1 MTKVLGIETSCDE
14 TAAAAVED
22 GTRILSNI
30 VSSQIDIHAR
40 FGGVV
45 PELAS
50 RAHVERIL
58 PVIAR
63 ALDEGAQTLDEMDC
77 IAVVHRPGLIG
88 SVLVGLSAAKAIAW
102 ALSKPLV
109 GVNHV
114 DAHVYAG
121 VMTAP
126 EVSFPLV
133 ALVAS
138 GGHTTLCYA
147 RSPLDIERVG
157 RTTDDAAGEAF
168 DKAAALLG
176 LPYPGGPSIEEAGR
190 EGDPKAID
198 FPRAEVGEYDFSFS
212 GVKTACLYLLR
223 GTKGGRTPIADR
235 KEYRTADVAAAF
247 QEAIVDVLVSRTVK
261 LAAARDVRDV
271 VIGGGVACNARLRER
286 LSEELAGRGR
296 RLIAPHPSLCTDN
309 AAMVAGLG
317 FELFRAGRVSSLD
330 LDGYARDVSPQSR
343 KCTSTAR
350 TTD

>member
-1 MTKVLGIETSCDE
+1 MTTVLGIETSCDE
-14 TAAAAVED
+14 TAAAVVTD
-22 GTRILSNI
+22 GVRILSNI
-30 VSSQIDIHAR
+30 VASQIDIHAQ

-58 PVIAR
+58 PVIVR
-63 ALDEGAQTLDEMDC
+63 ALDESVRTLEDMDC

-88 SVLVGLSAAKAIAW
+88 SLLVGVSAAKALAW
-102 ALSKPLV
+102 GLGKPLV
-109 GVNHV
+109 GVNHL

-126 EVSFPLV
+126 DVSFPLV

-138 GGHTTLCYA
+138 GGHTSLCFA
-147 RSPLDIERVG
+147 RSALEIERVG

-176 LPYPGGPSIEEAGR
+176 LPYPGGPSIQKAAR
-190 EGDPKAID
+190 DGDPKAID
-198 FPRAEVGEYDFSFS
+198 FPRADVGEYDFSFS

-223 GTKGGRTPIADR
+223 GTKGGRTPVAHK
-235 KEYRTADVAAAF
+235 KEYRTADVAASF

-261 LAAARDVRDV
+261 LAVARDVSDV

-286 LSEELAGRGR
+286 LAEELSRTGV

-309 AAMVAGLG
+309 AAMVAGLACK
-317 FELFRAGRVSSLD
+317 LFRAGRVSSLD
-330 LDGYARDVSPQSR
+330 LDGCARDVSPKSR
-343 KCTSTAR
+343 NCASPAR
-350 TTD
+350 TTN

>member
-1 MTKVLGIETSCDE
+1 MTTVLGIETSCDE
-14 TAAAAVED
+14 TAAAVVED
-22 GTRILSNI
+22 GVRILSNI
-30 VSSQIDIHAR
+30 VSSQVDIHAR

-58 PVIAR
+58 PVIVS
-63 ALDEGAQTLDEMDC
+63 ALEESGRSLDGMDC

-88 SVLVGLSAAKAIAW
+88 SVLVGVSAAKAMAW
-102 ALSKPLV
+102 GLSKPLV
-109 GVNHV
+109 GVNHL
-114 DAHVYAG
+114 DAHVYAA

-126 EVSFPLV
+126 EVAFPLV

-147 RSPLDIERVG
+147 RSALEIERVG

-176 LPYPGGPSIEEAGR
+176 LPYPGGPSIQEAAR
-190 EGDPKAID
+190 EGDPKAIA
-198 FPRAEVGEYDFSFS
+198 FPRAKVGDYDFSFS

-223 GTKGGRTPIADR
+223 GTRGGRTPTADK
-235 KEYRTADVAAAF
+235 KEYRTADVAASF

-261 LAAARDVRDV
+261 LATACGVRDV
-271 VIGGGVACNARLRER
+271 VIGGGVACNARLRMR
-286 LSEELAGRGR
+286 LAEALDRRGV
-296 RLIAPHPSLCTDN
+296 RLIAPAPMLCTDN

-317 FELFRAGRVSSLD
+317 YELFRAGRLASLD
-330 LDGYARDVSPQSR
+330 LDACARDIATESAGSAAVGR
-343 KCTSTAR
+343 IR
-350 TTD
+350 E